1 MSGAIDHVLLDI
13 EGTTCPVSFVAEVL
27 FPYARAQL
35 PRFLQQAA
43 ATPRLRALQQELLL
57 CWRQEQEA
65 EVRALLQEQAQRHGV
80 TPAEGALPAEALLP
94 YLHWL
99 DRCDRKLTAWKDLQG
114 LIWEE
119 GYRRG
124 EIQAEL
130 YPEVAD
136 TLRTWHGQGLILSV
150 YSSGSVAAQK
160 LLYGHTSEGDLRPL
174 FRHWFDTR
182 IGNKQDLQSYQRIL
196 EQLHSPAQRVLFVSD
211 ALQELEAAAAA
222 GMRCCFSDRPGN
234 PQRHP
239 GRFQSV
245 GGLDEIRPQQLQ
257 A

>member
-1 MSGAIDHVLLDI
+1 MSGSIDHVLLDI

-27 FPYARAQL
+27 FPYARLQL
-35 PRFLQQAA
+35 PRFLQEAE
-43 ATPRLRALQQELLL
+43 ATPRLRALQQELLA
-57 CWRQEQEA
+57 CWRQEREA
-65 EVRALLQEQAQRHGV
+65 EACALLQEQAQRHGV
-80 TPAEGALPAEALLP
+80 TPGEGELPPAALLP

-119 GYRRG
+119 GYHRG

-130 YPEVAD
+130 YPEAAD
-136 TLRTWHGQGLILSV
+136 TLRAWHAQGLILSV
-150 YSSGSVAAQK
+150 YSSGSVTAQK

-182 IGNKQDLQSYQRIL
+182 IGSKQDPQSYRHIL
-196 EQLHSPAQRVLFVSD
+196 EQLHSSAQRVLFVSD

-239 GRFQSV
+239 GRFRSV
-245 GGLDEIRPQQLQ
+245 GGLAEIRPQQL
-257 A
+257 